1 MKAEITFFV
10 KAGPHRTEKRQGGA
24 VCMVFDV
31 HILT

>member
-1 MKAEITFFV
+1 MKTRFTFFV
-10 KAGPHRTEKRQGGA
+10 KAGPHRKGA